1 MDENK
6 NKKSNQLKN
15 RTAFTSTLDN
25 KLHQKLRELHKET
38 KVPISKLLDEAVEL
52 LIKKREKK

>member
-1 MDENK
+1 MNENK
-6 NKKSNQLKN
+6 NKKPKQLKN

-25 KLHQKLRELHKET
+25 KLHQKLRELHEET